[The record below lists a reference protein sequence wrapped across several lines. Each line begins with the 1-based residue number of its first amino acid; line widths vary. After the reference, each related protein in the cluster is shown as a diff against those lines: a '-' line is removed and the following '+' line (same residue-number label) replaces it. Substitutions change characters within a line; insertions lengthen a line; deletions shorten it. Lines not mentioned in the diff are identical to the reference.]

1 MRACF
6 STPRS
11 LAARRAI
18 ASLARSVTTAPNPYF
33 DEDRSG
39 DELGRKSLHSGVFSI
54 ASRGVSVFVQIT
66 STVILA
72 RILSPEDF
80 GLVSMVAAFTGL
92 IPMLADLGTRDAVVQ
107 RPKITAHEASALF
120 WLTIAIGTGL
130 GLLLALGGPLIAN
143 YYEEPRLAAIA
154 LASSLGFVLGAAAC
168 QHFALLR
175 RAMQFREIAIIEVGS
190 NLVSSIV
197 AILMA
202 VYGAG
207 YWALVAKPVLLAG
220 ITLLGVGW
228 YCRWLPGIPKLT
240 QGVKEMMR
248 FGLHITG
255 FSFTDYVAGRA
266 IDRVAIGKT
275 AGAAALGYYQQCL
288 FIYENVLGLLSI
300 SLHPVAV
307 AGLSKLTGNP
317 AELKR
322 AWSRAIMTLAFFAMP
337 AFALLAVTAQDV
349 ITMILGKKWEYTGAL
364 VAIMALRGIPHC
376 IERTLG
382 WLHVP
387 AGRGDRWMRW
397 GFIGV
402 GIQVVALFAGL
413 PFGVQGVVIAYVI
426 SMYLTF
432 IPAISYAGKPLGIG
446 TKDLLKAIAAPFT
459 GAVLVSAAGFGLRFF
474 AFASLGPLLRSGLL
488 LAICALLYLFIVVVV
503 LRTTEPLKIAW
514 GVIKHFRERKAA
526 AS

>member
-1 MRACF
+1 V
-6 STPRS
+6 TPKH
-11 LAARRAI
+11 
-18 ASLARSVTTAPNPYF
+18 NPYF
-33 DEDRSG
+33 DEHRSG
-39 DELGRKSLHSGVFSI
+39 EELGRKSLHSGVFSI
-54 ASRGVSVFVQIT
+54 ASRGISVFVQIA

-92 IPMLADLGTRDAVVQ
+92 IPVLADLGTRDAAVQ
-107 RPKITAHEASALF
+107 RPQITHHEVSALF
-120 WLTIAIGTGL
+120 WLTIAIGLGL
-130 GLLLALGGPLIAN
+130 GLLLALGGPLIAG
-143 YYEEPRLAAIA
+143 YYDEPRLAAIA

-190 NLVSSIV
+190 NLLSSIV

-207 YWALVAKPVLLAG
+207 YWALVAKPVLLAA
-220 ITLLGVGW
+220 ITLLGAGW

-240 QGVKEMMR
+240 QGVKEMMK

-255 FSFTDYVAGRA
+255 FTVTDYVAGRA
-266 IDRVAIGKT
+266 IDRVAIGKI
-275 AGAAALGYYQQCL
+275 AGAASLGFYQQCL
-288 FIYENVLGLLSI
+288 FVYENVLGLLSI

-322 AWSRAIMTLAFFAMP
+322 AWSRAMMTLAFFAMP
-337 AFALLAVTAQDV
+337 AFALLAVSAQDI
-349 ITMILGKKWEYTGAL
+349 ITIILGAKWEYTGEL
-364 VAIMALRGIPHC
+364 VAIMSLRGIPHC

-402 GIQVVALFAGL
+402 GIQVIALFAGL
-413 PFGVQGVVIAYVI
+413 PFGVEGVVVAYVVA
-426 SMYLTF
+426 MYLTF
-432 IPAISYAGKPLGIG
+432 IPAIAYAGKPLGIG
-446 TKDLLKAIAAPFT
+446 TRDLLKAIAAPFT
-459 GAVLVSAAGFGLRFF
+459 GAVLVSAIGFGLRFF
-474 AFASLGPLLRSGLL
+474 AFGSLNPLLRSALL
-488 LAICALLYLFIVVVV
+488 LAICGLLYLFIVVVV
-503 LRTTEPLKIAW
+503 LRTREPIKIAW
-514 GVIKHFRERKAA
+514 RLVSDFRARKSAA
-526 AS
+526 TD